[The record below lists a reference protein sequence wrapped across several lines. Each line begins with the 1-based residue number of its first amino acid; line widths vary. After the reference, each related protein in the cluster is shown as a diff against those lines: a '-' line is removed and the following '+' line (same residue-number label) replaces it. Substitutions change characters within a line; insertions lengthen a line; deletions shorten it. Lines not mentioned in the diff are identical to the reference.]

1 MSTTR
6 WLNETEQTAWR
17 AWLEVMRL
25 LPNHLE
31 DRLHERHGLTLTDY
45 QVLVE
50 VSEADG
56 HRLRMTELS
65 HRTQL
70 SKSRLSHQIGRME
83 RAGLVV
89 RSQCPDDRRGQWVEL
104 TEQGWSV
111 LRAAAPRHVEDV
123 RELFFDQLDAD
134 QAKIFATTLRAVA
147 DRLGQ
152 SPATGCSN
160 ARAELGAATS
170 ESTDEE
176 IAARA
181 DDAADEELA
190 ARH

>member
-17 AWLEVMRL
+17 AYLEVMRL

-50 VSEADG
+50 VSESDE

-89 RSQCPDDRRGQWVEL
+89 RTQCPQDRRGQWAEL
-104 TEQGWSV
+104 TEQGWQV
-111 LRAAAPRHVEDV
+111 LRAAAPEHVEDV
-123 RELFFDQLDAD
+123 RELFFDLLDEQQTEVLAG
-134 QAKIFATTLRAVA
+134 ILRAVA
-147 DRLGQ
+147 DKLGK
-152 SPATGCSN
+152 SPASGCAN
-160 ARAELGAATS
+160 ARAEFQ
-170 ESTDEE
+170 
-176 IAARA
+176 
-181 DDAADEELA
+181 AADLA
-190 ARH
+190 DTATVD

>member
-6 WLNETEQTAWR
+6 WLNETEQATWR

-25 LPNHLE
+25 LPEHLE

-50 VSEADG
+50 VSESAE

-83 RAGLVV
+83 RAGLVL
-89 RSQCPDDRRGQWVEL
+89 RTQCPEDRRGQWAEL
-104 TEQGWSV
+104 TERGWSV
-111 LRAAAPRHVEDV
+111 LRAAAPEHVGDV
-123 RELFFDQLDAD
+123 RELFFDLFDEQ
-134 QAKIFATTLRAVA
+134 QAAVLATALRAVA
-147 DRLGQ
+147 DKLSQ
-152 SPATGCSN
+152 SPATGCAN
-160 ARAELGAATS
+160 ARAEQAAEAGDLGDYPDVDDQVS
-170 ESTDEE
+170 
-176 IAARA
+176 
-181 DDAADEELA
+181 DAA
-190 ARH
+190 

>member
-6 WLNETEQTAWR
+6 WLDETEQEAWR

-50 VSEADG
+50 VSESDE

-83 RAGLVV
+83 RAGLVT
-89 RSQCPDDRRGQWVEL
+89 RSQCPEDRRGQWAEL
-104 TEQGWSV
+104 TEQGWAI
-111 LRAAAPRHVEDV
+111 LRDAAPEHVSDV
-123 RELFFDQLDAD
+123 RELFFDLLGEQQTAV
-134 QAKIFATTLRAVA
+134 FATALRAVA
-147 DRLGQ
+147 DKL
-152 SPATGCSN
+152 SSNPATGCDN
-160 ARAELGAATS
+160 ARAERVAESGAGAEGGYS
-170 ESTDEE
+170 ESGV
-176 IAARA
+176 
-181 DDAADEELA
+181 
-190 ARH
+190 

>member
-6 WLNETEQTAWR
+6 WLNENEQGAWR

-31 DRLHERHGLTLTDY
+31 DRLHERHDLTLTDY

-50 VSEADG
+50 VSESAE

-89 RSQCPDDRRGQWVEL
+89 RTQCPDDRRGQWAEL
-104 TEQGWSV
+104 TEQGWTV
-111 LRAAAPRHVEDV
+111 LREAAPGHVSDV
-123 RELFFDQLDAD
+123 RELFFDILDEQQVA
-134 QAKIFATTLRAVA
+134 ALAAGLRAVA
-147 DRLGQ
+147 DKIGMN
-152 SPATGCSN
+152 PATGCAN
-160 ARAELGAATS
+160 ARAEMVERNGAEGACPDS
-170 ESTDEE
+170 ANPDG
-176 IAARA
+176 
-181 DDAADEELA
+181 D
-190 ARH
+190 

>member
-6 WLNETEQTAWR
+6 WLDETEQTAWR

-50 VSEADG
+50 VSEAAD

-65 HRTQL
+65 NRTQL

-83 RAGLVV
+83 KAGLVT
-89 RSQCPDDRRGQWVEL
+89 RSQCPEDRRGQWAEL
-104 TEQGWSV
+104 TELGWSV
-111 LRAAAPRHVEDV
+111 LHDAAPQHVADV
-123 RELFFDQLDAD
+123 RELFFDMLDEEQTRVLAV
-134 QAKIFATTLRAVA
+134 ALRAVA
-147 DRLGQ
+147 DKLSH
-152 SPATGCSN
+152 SPATGCAN
-160 ARAELGAATS
+160 ARAERAAELGLEPGAEAGCP
-170 ESTDEE
+170 
-176 IAARA
+176 
-181 DDAADEELA
+181 DAPC
-190 ARH
+190 

>member
-17 AWLEVMRL
+17 AYLEVMRL

-50 VSEADG
+50 VSEADE

-89 RSQCPDDRRGQWVEL
+89 RTQCPQDRRGQWAEL
-104 TEQGWSV
+104 TEQGWQV
-111 LRAAAPRHVEDV
+111 LRAAAPEHVEDV
-123 RELFFDQLDAD
+123 RELFFDLLDEQQTQVLAS
-134 QAKIFATTLRAVA
+134 ALRMVA
-147 DRLGQ
+147 DKLGKN
-152 SPATGCSN
+152 PASGCAN
-160 ARAELGAATS
+160 ARAELEAT
-170 ESTDEE
+170 D
-176 IAARA
+176 
-181 DDAADEELA
+181 
-190 ARH
+190 

>member
-6 WLNETEQTAWR
+6 WLNENEQGAWR

-50 VSEADG
+50 VSESAE

-83 RAGLVV
+83 RAGLVM
-89 RSQCPDDRRGQWVEL
+89 RTQCPDDRRGQWAEL
-104 TEQGWSV
+104 TDQGWAV
-111 LRAAAPRHVEDV
+111 LRDAAPAHVADV
-123 RELFFDQLDAD
+123 RELFFDILDEHQVA
-134 QAKIFATTLRAVA
+134 ALAAGFRAVA
-147 DRLGQ
+147 DKLGMN
-152 SPATGCSN
+152 PATGCAN
-160 ARAELGAATS
+160 AQAEQSANP
-170 ESTDEE
+170 DPD
-176 IAARA
+176 A
-181 DDAADEELA
+181 DAETGDDSAEGRPDAA
-190 ARH
+190 

>member
-1 MSTTR
+1 MGDMSTTR
-6 WLNETEQTAWR
+6 WLNETEQGAWR

-50 VSEADG
+50 VSESAE

-83 RAGLVV
+83 RAGLVI
-89 RSQCPDDRRGQWVEL
+89 RTQCPEDRRGQWAEL

-111 LRAAAPRHVEDV
+111 LREAAPAHVADV
-123 RELFFDQLDAD
+123 RELFFDTLDPQQVA
-134 QAKIFATTLRAVA
+134 ALAAGFRAVA
-147 DRLGQ
+147 DKLGMN
-152 SPATGCSN
+152 PADGCAN
-160 ARAELGAATS
+160 ARAEGAAA
-170 ESTDEE
+170 E
-176 IAARA
+176 AA
-181 DDAADEELA
+181 DAAVGA
-190 ARH
+190 GQAGS

>member
-6 WLNETEQTAWR
+6 WLNETEQGAWR

-31 DRLHERHGLTLTDY
+31 DRLHERHELTLTDY

-50 VSEADG
+50 VSESAE

-65 HRTQL
+65 NRTQL

-89 RSQCPDDRRGQWVEL
+89 RTQCPDDRRGQWCEL
-104 TEQGWSV
+104 TERGWSV
-111 LRAAAPRHVEDV
+111 LHEAAPNHVDDV
-123 RELFFDQLDAD
+123 RELFFNMLDEQQVA
-134 QAKIFATTLRAVA
+134 ALATGLRAVA
-147 DRLGQ
+147 DKLSQ
-152 SPATGCSN
+152 SPATGCDN
-160 ARAELGAATS
+160 ARAEHAAEAGPT
-170 ESTDEE
+170 
-176 IAARA
+176 ARA
-181 DDAADEELA
+181 AAAGGD
-190 ARH
+190 

>member
-6 WLNETEQTAWR
+6 WLDETEQGAWR

-50 VSEADG
+50 VSESEQR
-56 HRLRMTELS
+56 RLRMTELS

-89 RSQCPDDRRGQWVEL
+89 RTQCPEDRRGQWAEL
-104 TEQGWSV
+104 TEQGWAV
-111 LRAAAPRHVEDV
+111 LRAAAPGHVEDV
-123 RELFFDQLDAD
+123 RELFFDLLGNGQTEV
-134 QAKIFATTLRAVA
+134 FAVALRAIA
-147 DRLGQ
+147 DKLSQ
-152 SPATGCSN
+152 SPATGCTN
-160 ARAELGAATS
+160 AMAEMEAAPS
-170 ESTDEE
+170 
-176 IAARA
+176 
-181 DDAADEELA
+181 ADEA
-190 ARH
+190 AEAVEAVEQPAA

>member
-17 AWLEVMRL
+17 AYLEVMRL

-50 VSEADG
+50 VSEADE

-89 RSQCPDDRRGQWVEL
+89 RTQCPQDRRGQWAEL
-104 TEQGWSV
+104 TEQGWQV
-111 LRAAAPRHVEDV
+111 LRAAAPQHVGDV
-123 RELFFDQLDAD
+123 RELFFDLLDEQQTDVLAS
-134 QAKIFATTLRAVA
+134 TLRSIA
-147 DRLGQ
+147 DKLGK
-152 SPATGCSN
+152 SPASGCAN
-160 ARAELGAATS
+160 ARAELQT
-170 ESTDEE
+170 EDRTE
-176 IAARA
+176 A
-181 DDAADEELA
+181 DADAVD
-190 ARH
+190 

>member
-31 DRLHERHGLTLTDY
+31 DRLHERHDLTLTDY

-50 VSEADG
+50 VSESAE

-83 RAGLVV
+83 KAGLVT
-89 RSQCPDDRRGQWVEL
+89 RSQCPTDRRGQWAEL
-104 TEQGWSV
+104 TERGWSV
-111 LRAAAPRHVEDV
+111 LRALLRPARRGADQGPRPGAALRRRQAGQQPRH
-123 RELFFDQLDAD
+123 R
-134 QAKIFATTLRAVA
+134 LRQRPRRARRRA
-147 DRLGQ
+147 G
-152 SPATGCSN
+152 
-160 ARAELGAATS
+160 ARA
-170 ESTDEE
+170 
-176 IAARA
+176 
-181 DDAADEELA
+181 
-190 ARH
+190 

>member
-31 DRLHERHGLTLTDY
+31 DRLHEQHDLTLTDY

-50 VSEADG
+50 VSEAAD

-83 RAGLVV
+83 KAGLVT
-89 RSQCPDDRRGQWVEL
+89 RTQCPDDRRGQWAEL
-104 TEQGWSV
+104 TELGWSV
-111 LRAAAPRHVEDV
+111 LRDTAPQHVGDV
-123 RELFFDQLDAD
+123 RELFFDVLDEEQTKVLAV
-134 QAKIFATTLRAVA
+134 ALRAVA
-147 DRLGQ
+147 DKLGR
-152 SPATGCSN
+152 SPALGCAN
-160 ARAELGAATS
+160 ARAERAAERAAELGL
-170 ESTDEE
+170 ESGAEGGCP
-176 IAARA
+176 
-181 DDAADEELA
+181 DAAC
-190 ARH
+190 